1 MTGAGMKVTTEFPK
15 EIFEQRDVRI
25 PLTDGSELSA
35 RIWRPTSKEPVPAIV
50 EYIPYRQRDLT
61 AVRDSIHH
69 PYIPGHGYACVRVD
83 LRGSGDSD
91 GALVAERNRLW
102 PRLLPP
108 RRLPLPWWV
117 PPV

>member
-1 MTGAGMKVTTEFPK
+1 MKIIAEFPQ
-15 EIFEQRDVRI
+15 EIFEQHDVRI

-35 RIWRPTSKEPVPAIV
+35 RIWRPTSPEPVPAIV

-69 PYIPGHGYACVRVD
+69 PYIAGHGYACIRVD

-91 GALVAERNRLW
+91 GSRGRVSGAGAAG
-102 PRLLPP
+102 
-108 RRLPLPWWV
+108 RRGRARMESPASRGV
-117 PPV
+117 PGGPA